1 MILSAFYV
9 GYILTHVP
17 GGLLAQRF
25 GGKYV
30 FSLGILI
37 SALLSMAIP
46 PAVAYGRS
54 RFIGTLEVL
63 YII

>member
-1 MILSAFYV
+1 M
-9 GYILTHVP
+9 THIP

-30 FSLGILI
+30 LGLGIWI

-46 PAVAYGRS
+46 VATEYGK
-54 RFIGTLEVL
+54 L
-63 YII
+63 